1 MPSAVKISTKHSEE
15 PKCGMQIMCGGVMD
29 VTEET
34 EPCVRKLTRFTRN
47 LTNVWDLRAAAT
59 ELRETV
65 TKDFEES
72 SASDAQGPRL

>member
-1 MPSAVKISTKHSEE
+1 
-15 PKCGMQIMCGGVMD
+15 MD

-59 ELRETV
+59 ELREMV

-72 SASDAQGPRL
+72 SASDAQGLRP